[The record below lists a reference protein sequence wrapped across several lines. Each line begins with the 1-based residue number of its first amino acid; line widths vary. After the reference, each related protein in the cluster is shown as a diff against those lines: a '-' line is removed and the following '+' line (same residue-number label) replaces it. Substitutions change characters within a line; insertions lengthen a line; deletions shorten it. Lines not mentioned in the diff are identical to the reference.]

1 MKHISIMLYNRYIRK
16 CSSRA
21 LAVGPENKKAMLGA
35 EADFA
40 TPYRLYILLMQL
52 TQAAQAQLR
61 LSEQIRALM

>member
-1 MKHISIMLYNRYIRK
+1 MYVGVCPIIYCAS
-16 CSSRA
+16 A